1 MKIGIQ
7 DVALHSNG
15 ININIIS
22 DSRKSLLKI
31 DVMLDQRLNIS
42 CRQSIDSYQWEKNS
56 LLG

>member
-7 DVALHSNG
+7 DVSLHSNG

-22 DSRKSLLKI
+22 DSRKSPLKI
-31 DVMLDQRLNIS
+31 NVMLGKRLNIS